1 MIISILTVE
10 ALSEGTV
17 FKRAFFLV
25 PDLMDTWFVYTKVK
39 KKIIEEKKKERAKG
53 SILKT

>member
-39 KKIIEEKKKERAKG
+39 KKKLLRKKKRKEPREVF
-53 SILKT
+53 